1 MTVIEAMKKKLP
13 ILATYDKF
21 PNGLEGRA
29 RSLCYEFNH
38 LPPEKHDRSME
49 ILKELFGTW
58 NPKICIHPAFN
69 CNYGFNIHAEGFL
82 YVNYNCTFLDNAAIT
97 FGNNVL
103 VGPGVVIST
112 INHGIHPQQ
121 RLMFDD
127 AKPINVGEN
136 VWIGANAT
144 VLSGVTI
151 GKNSVIGAGSVVTKD
166 IPENVVAV
174 GNPCKVLRPITDADK
189 KTPFEYD

>member
-21 PNGLEGRA
+21 PEGLEARA
-29 RSLCYEFNH
+29 RSLCFEFNH
-38 LPPEKHDRSME
+38 LPPEKHEHSME

-58 NPKICIHPAFN
+58 NPKICIHP
-69 CNYGFNIHAEGFL
+69 E
-82 YVNYNCTFLDNAAIT
+82 
-97 FGNNVL
+97 
-103 VGPGVVIST
+103 
-112 INHGIHPQQ
+112 Q

-127 AKPINVGEN
+127 AKPINIGEN

-174 GNPCKVLRPITDADK
+174 GNPCRVLRPITEADK
-189 KTPFEYD
+189 KTPQEYD

>member
-82 YVNYNCTFLDNAAIT
+82 YVNYTALFWITLQSPLEIMFLWALA
-97 FGNNVL
+97 
-103 VGPGVVIST
+103 
-112 INHGIHPQQ
+112 
-121 RLMFDD
+121 
-127 AKPINVGEN
+127 
-136 VWIGANAT
+136 
-144 VLSGVTI
+144 
-151 GKNSVIGAGSVVTKD
+151 
-166 IPENVVAV
+166 
-174 GNPCKVLRPITDADK
+174 
-189 KTPFEYD
+189 

>member
-1 MTVIEAMKKKLP
+1 MIN
-13 ILATYDKF
+13 F
-21 PNGLEGRA
+21 Q
-29 RSLCYEFNH
+29 YEFNH

-58 NPKICIHPAFN
+58 NPKICIHPTFN

-127 AKPINVGEN
+127 AKPINIGEN

-189 KTPFEYD
+189 KTPFGYD

>member
-1 MTVIEAMKKKLP
+1 MTVLEAMKNKLP
-13 ILATYDKF
+13 FVATYDKVPGF
-21 PNGLEGRA
+21 LQDKA
-29 RSLCYEFNH
+29 RSLIFEFNH
-38 LPPEKHDRSME
+38 LPPEKYERSQE

-58 NPKICIHPAFN
+58 NPEVHVNQPFS
-69 CNYGFNIHAEGFL
+69 CNYGCNIHAEGFL
-82 YVNYNCTFLDNAAIT
+82 LVNYNCTFLDNAAIT
-97 FGNNVL
+97 FGKNVL

-112 INHGIHPQQ
+112 ISHGVHPEQ

-127 AKPINVGEN
+127 AKTIYIGEN

-144 VLSGVTI
+144 ILGGVTI

-174 GNPCKVLRPITDADK
+174 GNPCRVLRPITEEDK
-189 KTPFEYD
+189 KNPGDFD